1 MNCIPEGVLR
11 AYVDHE
17 LEPAEVA
24 LVETHLRECSPCQTH
39 AAELS
44 AARLRVGER
53 LGALEESPRSLGE
66 DNPQIALSRFKANLP
81 LPSGPQE
88 PAGDSLRVGMFAG
101 QRRFAWAAAVAAAIL
116 LMSLAFPSARS
127 FAQRLLS
134 TLRIEKVQTVA
145 LDLSSFDGVPSN
157 SKIQE
162 AISQMISDNV
172 VVTTNEKPL
181 PASTKQD
188 ASSLAGFPVRL
199 PAARTDAPQFHVEG
213 AHAFHMTV
221 DRARL
226 QDILDQAGRTDLILP
241 ASLEGASVSVQIPR
255 SVETAY
261 GNCPQHQRNSAGSS
275 SSSSSSSQSQ
285 QPAPTPA
292 IPSNCVFFMQAPSP
306 LVNVP
311 SDLNLQQLAE
321 TALQF
326 VGMSPTQ
333 AREFCQTVDWRS
345 TLVLPIPPSVRSY
358 ETVTVDGVQGTLMN
372 TSNRHGPGGSSTGYA
387 LVWVKSGIIYAL
399 FGSGDSSAAVQLA
412 NSLD

>member
-1 MNCIPEGVLR
+1 MTCIPEGVLR

-24 LVETHLRECSPCQTH
+24 SVETHLCECSTCR
-39 AAELS
+39 ALAVELS
-44 AARLRVGER
+44 AARLRVGEH

-81 LPSGPQE
+81 PPSAQQA
-88 PAGDSLRVGMFAG
+88 PAGDSLRAGMFAG
-101 QRRFAWAAAVAAAIL
+101 QRRFVWAAAVAAAIL
-116 LMSLAFPSARS
+116 LISLAFPSARS

-157 SKIQE
+157 GKVQE
-162 AISQMISDNV
+162 AITQMISDNV
-172 VVTTNEKPL
+172 VVTTNENPL

-188 ASSLAGFPVRL
+188 AASLAGFPVRL
-199 PAARTDAPQFHVEG
+199 PAARTDAPQFQVEG

-226 QDILDQAGRTDLILP
+226 QDILDQSGRTDLILP
-241 ASLEGASVSVQIPR
+241 ASLDGAPVSVQIPR

-261 GNCPQHQRNSAGSS
+261 GNCPQHQHNGAGSS
-275 SSSSSSSQSQ
+275 SSSQAQ
-285 QPAPTPA
+285 QPQPTPA

-306 LVNVP
+306 VVNVP

-333 AREFCQTVDWRS
+333 ARQFCQTVDWRS

-358 ETVTVDGVQGTLMN
+358 ETVTVDGVQGTLMT
-372 TSNRHGPGGSSTGYA
+372 TSNRRGPGGSGTGYA

-399 FGSGDSSAAVQLA
+399 LGSGDSSAAVQLA

>member
-24 LVETHLRECSPCQTH
+24 LVETHLRQCSACQTL

-81 LPSGPQE
+81 PPSAPQE
-88 PAGDSLRVGMFAG
+88 SAGDSLRVGMFAG

-116 LMSLAFPSARS
+116 LMSLTFPSARS

-134 TLRIEKVQTVA
+134 TLRIEKVQTVT
-145 LDLSSFDGVPSN
+145 LDLSSFDGAPSN
-157 SKIQE
+157 GKFQE

-188 ASSLAGFPVRL
+188 AASLAGFPVRL

-241 ASLEGASVSVQIPR
+241 ASLDGASVSVQIPR

-261 GNCPQHQRNSAGSS
+261 GNCPQHQRNGAG
-275 SSSSSSSQSQ
+275 SSSQSQ
-285 QPAPTPA
+285 QPTPTPA

-372 TSNRHGPGGSSTGYA
+372 TSNHHGPVGSSTGYA

>member
-1 MNCIPEGVLR
+1 MTCIPEGVLR

-24 LVETHLRECSPCQTH
+24 SVETHLRECSSCRALAT
-39 AAELS
+39 ELS
-44 AARLRVGER
+44 AARLRVGEH
-53 LGALEESPRSLGE
+53 LGALEESPRSLRE

-81 LPSGPQE
+81 PRSAQE
-88 PAGDSLRVGMFAG
+88 APAGESLRERMFAG
-101 QRRFAWAAAVAAAIL
+101 QRRFAWAAAIAAAIL

-145 LDLSSFDGVPSN
+145 LDLSSLDGMPSN
-157 SKIQE
+157 GKVQE

-188 ASSLAGFPVRL
+188 AASLAGFPVRL

-241 ASLEGASVSVQIPR
+241 ASLDGASVSVQIPR

-261 GNCPQHQRNSAGSS
+261 GNCPQHQHSTG
-275 SSSSSSSQSQ
+275 SSSSSSQSQ

-333 AREFCQTVDWRS
+333 ARQFCQTVDWRS

-372 TSNRHGPGGSSTGYA
+372 TSNRRGPGGSGTGYA
-387 LVWVKSGIIYAL
+387 LVWVKNGIIYAL

>member
-1 MNCIPEGVLR
+1 MTCIPEGVLR

-24 LVETHLRECSPCQTH
+24 SVETHLRECDTCQAL

-44 AARLRVGER
+44 AARLRVGEH

-81 LPSGPQE
+81 P
-88 PAGDSLRVGMFAG
+88 PAHSAPVGDSLRAGMFAG
-101 QRRFAWAAAVAAAIL
+101 QRRFVWAAAVAAAIL

-145 LDLSSFDGVPSN
+145 LDLSALDGVPSN
-157 SKIQE
+157 GKVQE

-188 ASSLAGFPVRL
+188 AASLAGFPVRL

-241 ASLEGASVSVQIPR
+241 ASLDGASVSVQIPR

-261 GNCPQHQRNSAGSS
+261 GNCPQHQRNGAG

-285 QPAPTPA
+285 QPEPTPA
-292 IPSNCVFFMQAPSP
+292 IPSNCVFFMQAPTP

-333 AREFCQTVDWRS
+333 ARQFCQTVDWRS

-358 ETVTVDGVQGTLMN
+358 ETVTVDDVQGTLMN
-372 TSNRHGPGGSSTGYA
+372 TSNRRGPGGSGTGYA

>member
-1 MNCIPEGVLR
+1 MTCIPEGVLR

-24 LVETHLRECSPCQTH
+24 SVETHLRECDTCQAL

-44 AARLRVGER
+44 AARLRVGEH
-53 LGALEESPRSLGE
+53 LGALEESARSLGE

-81 LPSGPQE
+81 P
-88 PAGDSLRVGMFAG
+88 PAHSAPVGDSSRAGMFAG

-145 LDLSSFDGVPSN
+145 LDLSSLDGMPSN
-157 SKIQE
+157 GKVQE

-188 ASSLAGFPVRL
+188 AASLAGFPVRL

-241 ASLEGASVSVQIPR
+241 ASLDGASVSVQIPR
-255 SVETAY
+255 SVGTAY
-261 GNCPQHQRNSAGSS
+261 GNCPQHQRNGAG

-285 QPAPTPA
+285 QPAPTPS

-333 AREFCQTVDWRS
+333 ARQFCQTVDWRS

-372 TSNRHGPGGSSTGYA
+372 TSNHRGPGGSGTGYA
-387 LVWVKSGIIYAL
+387 LVWVKNGIIYAL

>member
-1 MNCIPEGVLR
+1 
-11 AYVDHE
+11 
-17 LEPAEVA
+17 
-24 LVETHLRECSPCQTH
+24 
-39 AAELS
+39 
-44 AARLRVGER
+44 
-53 LGALEESPRSLGE
+53 
-66 DNPQIALSRFKANLP
+66 
-81 LPSGPQE
+81 
-88 PAGDSLRVGMFAG
+88 MFAG

-145 LDLSSFDGVPSN
+145 LDLSALDGVPSN
-157 SKIQE
+157 GKVQE

-188 ASSLAGFPVRL
+188 AASLAGFPVRL

-241 ASLEGASVSVQIPR
+241 ASLDGASVSVQIPR
-255 SVETAY
+255 SVGTAY
-261 GNCPQHQRNSAGSS
+261 GNCPQHQRNGAG

-285 QPAPTPA
+285 QPAPTPSL
-292 IPSNCVFFMQAPSP
+292 PSNCVFFMQAPSP

-333 AREFCQTVDWRS
+333 ARQFCQTVDWRS

-372 TSNRHGPGGSSTGYA
+372 TSNHRGPGGSGTGYA
-387 LVWVKSGIIYAL
+387 LVWVKNGIIYAL

>member
-1 MNCIPEGVLR
+1 MTCIPEGVLR

-17 LEPAEVA
+17 LEPAQVA
-24 LVETHLRECSPCQTH
+24 SVETHLRKCSDCQSH
-39 AAELS
+39 AAALS
-44 AARLRVGER
+44 AARLRVGEH

-81 LPSGPQE
+81 P
-88 PAGDSLRVGMFAG
+88 PAQQAPMGDSLRAGMFAG
-101 QRRFAWAAAVAAAIL
+101 QRRFAWATAVGAAIL

-157 SKIQE
+157 GKVQE

-181 PASTKQD
+181 PASSKQD
-188 ASSLAGFPVRL
+188 AASLAGFPVRL
-199 PAARTDAPQFHVEG
+199 PAARSDAPQFHVEG

-241 ASLEGASVSVQIPR
+241 ASLDGASVSVQIPR

-261 GNCPQHQRNSAGSS
+261 GNCPQHQHNGEG
-275 SSSSSSSQSQ
+275 SSSSSQSQ

-333 AREFCQTVDWRS
+333 ARQFCQTVDWRS

-358 ETVTVDGVQGTLMN
+358 QTVTVDGVQGTLMN
-372 TSNRHGPGGSSTGYA
+372 TSNRRGPGGSSSGYA
-387 LVWVKSGIIYAL
+387 LVWVKNGIIYAL

>member
-1 MNCIPEGVLR
+1 MTCIPEGVLR

-24 LVETHLRECSPCQTH
+24 SVETHLRECSACQTH

-44 AARLRVGER
+44 AARLRMGER
-53 LGALEESPRSLGE
+53 LGTLEESPRSLGE

-81 LPSGPQE
+81 PPSAPQE
-88 PAGDSLRVGMFAG
+88 SAGDSLRVGMFAG
-101 QRRFAWAAAVAAAIL
+101 QRRFAWAAAVAAATL
-116 LMSLAFPSARS
+116 LTSLAFPSARS

-134 TLRIEKVQTVA
+134 TLRIEKVQTVT
-145 LDLSSFDGVPSN
+145 LDLSSFDGAPSN
-157 SKIQE
+157 GKFQE

-188 ASSLAGFPVRL
+188 AASLAGFPVRL

-241 ASLEGASVSVQIPR
+241 ASLDGASVSVQIPR
-255 SVETAY
+255 SVETTY
-261 GNCPQHQRNSAGSS
+261 GNCPQHQRNGAG
-275 SSSSSSSQSQ
+275 SSSQSQ
-285 QPAPTPA
+285 QPTPTPA

-372 TSNRHGPGGSSTGYA
+372 TSNHHGPVGSSTGYA